1 MNERSDDMQTSS
13 TTTRIGEA
21 ASAAA
26 DAVKDQAAYVKDQ
39 AAQAADRVRDEYT
52 STERRAREIVE
63 EYPLTCFFGAVIA
76 GYVIGRIA
84 SRI

>member
-1 MNERSDDMQTSS
+1 METSS
-13 TTTRIGEA
+13 TSRIGEA

-26 DAVKDQAAYVKDQ
+26 DAVKDQAAN
-39 AAQAADRVRDEYT
+39 ATDRIRDEYT

-63 EYPLTCFFGAVIA
+63 EYPLTCFFGAVVA
-76 GYVIGRIA
+76 GYLIGRIA

>member
-1 MNERSDDMQTSS
+1 MAAVNERNDDMSTTS
-13 TTTRIGEA
+13 TTTRIGET

-26 DAVKDQAAYVKDQ
+26 DALKDQAAY
-39 AAQAADRVRDEYT
+39 ATERVRDEYAT
-52 STERRAREIVE
+52 TERRAREVVE

>member
-1 MNERSDDMQTSS
+1 METS
-13 TTTRIGEA
+13 TTSRIGEA

-26 DAVKDQAAYVKDQ
+26 DAVKDQAAN
-39 AAQAADRVRDEYT
+39 ATDRIRDEYT

-63 EYPLTCFFGAVIA
+63 EYPLTCFFGAVVA
-76 GYVIGRIA
+76 GYLIGRIA

>member
-1 MNERSDDMQTSS
+1 METNTTS
-13 TTTRIGEA
+13 TTSRIGEA

-26 DAVKDQAAYVKDQ
+26 DAVKDQAAN
-39 AAQAADRVRDEYT
+39 ATDRIRDEYT

-63 EYPLTCFFGAVIA
+63 EYPLTCFFGAVVA
-76 GYVIGRIA
+76 GYLIARIT